1 MNSTTQNQGGL
12 TLHHKNMPTD
22 PQYSAKINQE
32 LYKRNFELA
41 IRNKTLSL
49 LRKLYD
55 ITLATLDNQEL
66 SKKIVH
72 AIQTSLSM
80 EFAGLFSEDKKN
92 KALTPISFA
101 LSPELKKIAPKLKNH
116 STQLTISLKDKN
128 NICN

>member
-1 MNSTTQNQGGL
+1 
-12 TLHHKNMPTD
+12 MPRAFT
-22 PQYSAKINQE
+22 YTKEINQE

-55 ITLATLDNQEL
+55 ITLATLDNKEL

-72 AIQTSLSM
+72 AIQNSLST

-92 KALTPISFA
+92 KALVPISFA
-101 LSPELKKIAPKLKNH
+101 LSPELKKISPKLKNH

-128 NICN
+128 NICNKAFKTRKKQQVKN